1 MHELVFIA
9 YSPWSLRARLALDAQ
24 GVSWKGRPYIP
35 QISEPSLRWRLR
47 KLVGKVTTP
56 VLFPDDGPPITD
68 SFDIAA
74 WAAARSARPLI
85 TTENRSQ
92 CESFNDLADR
102 ALEAGRIRTT
112 RRVRADAEA
121 LRESLPPPV
130 RALGPLGLA
139 IGRKASGDLISKYAV
154 GDNSDGAML
163 VEMRSALQALS
174 DALGGREWLLDEF
187 SYADITAAASLSFVT
202 PHESTPLGPRSR
214 ALWTEEGLAGEFSEL
229 LTWRDRAIAEAKS
242 RRPVRA

>member
-24 GVSWKGRPYIP
+24 GVPWKGRPYIP
-35 QISEPSLRWRLR
+35 QISEPGLRWRL
-47 KLVGKVTTP
+47 KKVVGKVTTP

-74 WAAARSARPLI
+74 WAASRSARPLI
-85 TTENRSQ
+85 TSANRAQ
-92 CESFNDLADR
+92 CQAFNDLADR

-130 RALGPLGLA
+130 RALGPVGLA

-154 GDNSDGAML
+154 GDNSDEAML
-163 VEMRSALQALS
+163 VEMRAALTKLADALQ
-174 DALGGREWLLDEF
+174 GRDWLLDEF
-187 SYADITAAASLSFVT
+187 SYADITAAAGLSFVK

-214 ALWTEEGLAGEFSEL
+214 ALWTEETLAQEFGEL
-229 LTWRDRAIAEAKS
+229 LAWRDRVIAEAKS

>member
-9 YSPWSLRARLALDAQ
+9 YSPWSMRARLALDAQ
-24 GVSWKGRPYIP
+24 GVPWKGRPYIP
-35 QISEPSLRWRLR
+35 QISEPGLRWRL
-47 KLVGKVTTP
+47 KQLTGKVTTP
-56 VLFPDDGPPITD
+56 VLFPDDGPPLTD

-85 TTENRSQ
+85 TPENRAQ
-92 CESFNDLADR
+92 CEAFNQLANR

-112 RRVRADAEA
+112 RRVRADTEA

-130 RALGPLGLA
+130 RALGPVGLA

-154 GDNSDGAML
+154 GDNSDESML
-163 VEMRSALQALS
+163 VEMRLALTKLADALQ
-174 DALGGREWLLDEF
+174 GRDWLLGDF
-187 SYADITAAASLSFVT
+187 SYADITAAASLSFVK

-214 ALWTEEGLAGEFSEL
+214 ALWTEDGLAQEFSEL
-229 LTWRDRAIAEAKS
+229 VTWRDRAVAEAKS
-242 RRPVRA
+242 RRPVRT